1 MIKTLIGYEALVGTL
16 VDTLTY
22 KMIDIEK
29 EKKSFKKNR

>member
-29 EKKSFKKNR
+29 VKSFKKNR

>member
-1 MIKTLIGYEALVGTL
+1 MKQVGTL

-29 EKKSFKKNR
+29 KLKSLKKNR

>member
-1 MIKTLIGYEALVGTL
+1 MKTLIGYEALVGTL

-29 EKKSFKKNR
+29 EIKSFKKNR

>member
-29 EKKSFKKNR
+29 VKKL